1 MKVGK
6 MRLIID
12 EIRYEGNKIVVKG
25 KTAIG
30 EMKGVWKYTEPPVL
44 GKGYHVEL
52 NINAPSEAELSS
64 KMDTFPS
71 VSINNEFVVFKGVCE
86 GLDHEVYD
94 LRFDVDWIEML
105 DIDVIA
111 VKKQRGDCISFIADY
126 CSVEIYPYTL

>member
-44 GKGYHVEL
+44 GKGYHLYLLIMNLLYSRV
-52 NINAPSEAELSS
+52 
-64 KMDTFPS
+64 S
-71 VSINNEFVVFKGVCE
+71 VR
-86 GLDHEVYD
+86 GLIM
-94 LRFDVDWIEML
+94 R
-105 DIDVIA
+105 
-111 VKKQRGDCISFIADY
+111 
-126 CSVEIYPYTL
+126 YTICVLMWTG